1 MLDPW
6 KESCDK
12 LRQCIKKQRCHFAN
26 RSQSCGFSSSD
37 VWLWELDHKEN
48 WALKNWCFGIVVMEK
63 TLESPLDYKEIRPV
77 NLKGNQPWIF
87 IGRTDAEVQHQL
99 KLQYFGYLMPRDNSW
114 EKTLIL
120 GEIEDKRR
128 RGWQRMRWLDSITH
142 SMDMNLSKLW
152 EIVGDRGA
160 WCAAVHGVAK
170 SQTGLSDWT
179 ITITHKDM
187 FLSPI
192 RKIMAD
198 SATYDQ

>member
-152 EIVGDRGA
+152 EIVQDREA
-160 WCAAVHGVAK
+160 WHATVYRVTK
-170 SQTGLSDWT
+170 SQTRWKWLSSSSSNSNKRESKIELD
-179 ITITHKDM
+179 
-187 FLSPI
+187 
-192 RKIMAD
+192 RK
-198 SATYDQ
+198 SVV